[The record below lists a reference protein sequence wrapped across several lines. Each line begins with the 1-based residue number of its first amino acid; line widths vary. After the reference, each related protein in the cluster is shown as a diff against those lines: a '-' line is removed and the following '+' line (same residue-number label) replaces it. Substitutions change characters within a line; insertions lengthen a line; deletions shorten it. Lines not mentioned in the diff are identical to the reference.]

1 MNKQDLTSQEK
12 QFIKKRIMLKATLFA
27 LSIVF
32 FTSLIGLL
40 ILSFIK

>member
-1 MNKQDLTSQEK
+1 MTNQELTNQEK
-12 QFIKKRIMLKATLFA
+12 QFIKKRIMLKATLLA

-40 ILSFIK
+40 ILNFIK